1 MKEKCF
7 MLNRDLE
14 LEKKKKKGKLLKAVM
29 SFFTSEQT

>member
-14 LEKKKKKGKLLKAVM
+14 LEKKKKGKLLKAVM